1 MTVNHLVAGSSP
13 ARGAISE
20 CISVGRESA
29 CQAEGQ
35 EFEPPH
41 SLQSNFI
48 MKGKMKQSHI
58 YVLIA
63 TVLSLALSIYLFFF
77 MDSPD
82 AKLYGIYVGLW
93 VPSILGAF
101 RVIETGREDVTD

>member
-1 MTVNHLVAGSSP
+1 
-13 ARGAISE
+13 
-20 CISVGRESA
+20 
-29 CQAEGQ
+29 
-35 EFEPPH
+35 
-41 SLQSNFI
+41 
-48 MKGKMKQSHI
+48 MKQSHL

-77 MDSPD
+77 MDHYD

-101 RVIETGREDVTD
+101 RVIETRRVEKENGTE